1 MGYGKAKVIPAADSK
16 RGDGRCPQ
24 HHTCSMLGATTF
36 AISTHCW
43 KFRDANMCLHVLSSF
58 SRWFSMFVF
67 LFTLLK
73 VLPEQLWCAKVASV
87 TSDSFW
93 PYGLQPTRLLC
104 PWDSP
109 GKNTGVHCHAL
120 LWGSSP
126 PRDWTWVFCCGQ
138 IVYCLSHHGSLNMP
152 VLID

>member
-67 LFTLLK
+67 LFTLLSMYLFLSFPK
-73 VLPEQLWCAKVASV
+73 GFWITHDDRWVKKWPGWC
-87 TSDSFW
+87 
-93 PYGLQPTRLLC
+93 
-104 PWDSP
+104 
-109 GKNTGVHCHAL
+109 
-120 LWGSSP
+120 
-126 PRDWTWVFCCGQ
+126 
-138 IVYCLSHHGSLNMP
+138 GSLGAMP
-152 VLID
+152 STRWAVMSWLLDAQHLLEIRISFLNPLAEPRGWTGRTYHERRSPCF